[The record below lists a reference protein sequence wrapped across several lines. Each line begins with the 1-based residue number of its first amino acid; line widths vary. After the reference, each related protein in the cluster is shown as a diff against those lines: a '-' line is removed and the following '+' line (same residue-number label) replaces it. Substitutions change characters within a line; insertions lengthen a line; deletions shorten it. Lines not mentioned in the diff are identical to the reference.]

1 MTSTQ
6 ARSVP
11 RRLAPG
17 SFRRGFSLC
26 ALLASLVLPGSV
38 AAEEGTIVVAVRVAP
53 PFVIEAPE
61 TAQDRPYGGVAIE
74 LFEEIAESEGWRYR
88 YEATSLPELIDGLA
102 DGRYQVGLGALT
114 VNAER
119 EQRID
124 FSHPI
129 LSTGLVAAIRT
140 DDVAGW
146 QSVVTA
152 LSTPA
157 FTRLAGL
164 MVALMLSVG
173 GLIWLAERRRNPA
186 QFGGKAI
193 EGVGSGFWFAAV
205 TLTTVGYGDK
215 APVTLPGRML
225 SLLWMMAGL
234 VLASVFT
241 ATVTSALTVGQLS
254 QRIERI
260 EDLADKRL
268 LAIADTT
275 SSAWVERRG
284 WAARAMPEVQTA
296 LATLAAGE
304 ADALVYDEPL
314 LRWHLEQGH
323 AGSLRIL
330 PLILERQDYALA
342 LAPGDP
348 RREAINRGL
357 LQRFD
362 EARWGLRLARLAQDT
377 SD

>member
-1 MTSTQ
+1 MTSVRYGKLPPWL
-6 ARSVP
+6 AVGGFRSGVF
-11 RRLAPG
+11 LG
-17 SFRRGFSLC
+17 I
-26 ALLASLVLPGSV
+26 LLASVLLPVSV
-38 AAEEGTIVVAVRVAP
+38 AAEEGSMVVAVRVAP
-53 PFVIEAPE
+53 PFVIAAPE
-61 TAQDRPYGGVAIE
+61 PAQGRPYVGVAIE

-88 YEATSLPELIDGLA
+88 YEATSVPELIDGLA
-102 DGRYQVGLGALT
+102 NGQYQVGLGALT

-129 LSTGLVAAIRT
+129 LSTGLVAAVRT

-146 QSVVTA
+146 QSVLTA

-164 MVALMLSVG
+164 MVALMLLVG

-254 QRIERI
+254 QRIERV

-275 SSAWVERRG
+275 SSSWLERRG
-284 WAARAMPEVQTA
+284 WAARAMPDVQTA

-314 LRWHLEQGH
+314 LRWHLDQGH

-362 EARWGLRLARLAQDT
+362 EARWGSRLARLTQDA